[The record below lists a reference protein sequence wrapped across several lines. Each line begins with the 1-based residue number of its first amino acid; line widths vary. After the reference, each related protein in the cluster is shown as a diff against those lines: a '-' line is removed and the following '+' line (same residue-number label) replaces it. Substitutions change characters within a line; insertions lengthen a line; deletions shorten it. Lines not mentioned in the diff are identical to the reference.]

1 VSIVVVKNCTL
12 FIALIAFYPG
22 FKNNTPGPEFI
33 KEPRDNNE
41 KYSDRAPCADAGIR
55 QKIIDGGIPDPGP
68 VGAFSFSHVMVTKS
82 LLFVTVTDGTQ

>member
-1 VSIVVVKNCTL
+1 VVVKNCTH

-22 FKNNTPGPEFI
+22 FKNNTPAPGLI

-41 KYSDRAPCADAGIR
+41 KYSDR
-55 QKIIDGGIPDPGP
+55 GIPDPGP